1 MITTKN
7 KQPHSGGIDFINDRA
22 AHLVQAL
29 AGCPLEFTVEALAIF
44 DKFNSPGAKSP
55 NAKRWIWQFCGFEG
69 GSKAME
75 PIIDVFND
83 EQLVEDKET
92 LKGLMKEMKK
102 VA

>member
-1 MITTKN
+1 MITTRN
-7 KQPHSGGIDFINDRA
+7 KQPYDGGINTIKDRA

-29 AGCPLEFTVEALAIF
+29 EKCPLKFTVEALTIF

-55 NAKRWIWQFCGFEG
+55 SAKRWIRQFCGFED

-75 PIIDVFND
+75 PIIEVLND
-83 EQLVEDKET
+83 RRLVEDKET
-92 LKGLMKEMKK
+92 LKGLMMDMKD